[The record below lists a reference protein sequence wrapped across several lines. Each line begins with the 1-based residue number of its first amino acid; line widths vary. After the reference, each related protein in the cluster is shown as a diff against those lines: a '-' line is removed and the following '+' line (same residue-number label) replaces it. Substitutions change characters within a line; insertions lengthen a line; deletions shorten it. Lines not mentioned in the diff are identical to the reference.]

1 MQVSRKSCMPLIG
14 VPPWSF
20 FWTFVD
26 LFSSFL
32 QSISPPFVELY
43 FLIYN
48 VWCFSILFFFPP
60 SFHFLQPFSTFSH
73 WNVSMIFFYLSI
85 LQFLN
90 PSPIPT
96 WPNPRHH
103 PPVPLASPVL
113 GSLVHVLAVPK
124 HGCLGTSNDACMLDH
139 GTCSIPLL
147 VCSGKVGHVF
157 LSASL
162 SSVLVC
168 FCSSHFYF
176 LLPSVLCWQCQFHVK
191 LSNLSCKPFP

>member
-48 VWCFSILFFFPP
+48 VWCFSILFFSPQVFISCNHSKLFLTEMYLW
-60 SFHFLQPFSTFSH
+60 SFIYQYCNSLIILPFLPDLIHAIIPLCH
-73 WNVSMIFFYLSI
+73 W
-85 LQFLN
+85 
-90 PSPIPT
+90 
-96 WPNPRHH
+96 H
-103 PPVPLASPVL
+103 PQCL
-113 GSLVHVLAVPK
+113 GLVHVLAVPK

-168 FCSSHFYF
+168 FCSSRFYF